1 MPLRYIEKACSLVDT
16 DSVQN
21 ASHSDDPGQ
30 HFYSPSFI
38 DKHIERIHYDL
49 IFHALPFP
57 CPPDTSPRES
67 YSSIIELSS
76 TSGQHLLAVRRASFQ
91 GDHQTLQSGLSLSS
105 MGVGMLSTPIINSTG
120 FLIMGIPPQGTSP
133 WGNSSFI

>member
-1 MPLRYIEKACSLVDT
+1 MPLRYIEKACSLVDPG
-16 DSVQN
+16 SVQN
-21 ASHSDDPGQ
+21 ASYSYNPGQ

-49 IFHALPFP
+49 IFRALPFP

-67 YSSIIELSS
+67 CSSIIELCC
-76 TSGQHLLAVRRASFQ
+76 TRGQHLLAE
-91 GDHQTLQSGLSLSS
+91 L
-105 MGVGMLSTPIINSTG
+105 
-120 FLIMGIPPQGTSP
+120 LIMGIAPQGASP

>member
-1 MPLRYIEKACSLVDT
+1 MPLGYVEKSCSLVDT
-16 DSVQN
+16 CCVQN

-49 IFHALPFP
+49 IFRALPFP

-67 YSSIIELSS
+67 CSSIIELCC
-76 TSGQHLLAVRRASFQ
+76 TSGQHLLAE
-91 GDHQTLQSGLSLSS
+91 L
-105 MGVGMLSTPIINSTG
+105 
-120 FLIMGIPPQGTSP
+120 LIMGIAPQEASP